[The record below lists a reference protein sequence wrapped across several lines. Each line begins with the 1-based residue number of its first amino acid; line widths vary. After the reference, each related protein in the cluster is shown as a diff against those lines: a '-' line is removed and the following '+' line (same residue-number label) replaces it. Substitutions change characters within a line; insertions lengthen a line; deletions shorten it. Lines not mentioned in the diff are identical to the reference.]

1 MRSRARSNTRTR
13 STVPIIWGII
23 SRVIIAKTLCLL
35 FVRELAEIGDGIP
48 LLVSAGRDLR
58 SPVWGPRWQRVG
70 LSRDTIG
77 LQAGGKVEA
86 RNQCQ

>member
-35 FVRELAEIGDGIP
+35 FICELAEIGVYLGARDDVSLDLETGVVGVGVALS
-48 LLVSAGRDLR
+48 LLE
-58 SPVWGPRWQRVG
+58 
-70 LSRDTIG
+70 
-77 LQAGGKVEA
+77 GGHA
-86 RNQCQ
+86 